1 MPNSLQLVFVA
12 SSVVSFTSTAAL
24 VNYFFP
30 GYLFPSNINFDYLLE
45 LVGRKPVPPATFL
58 EQIQMSL
65 SESLKELFTFNG
77 PSDLLQADKMLLM
90 AFTGVVA
97 VAIVGWMSTKQ
108 RKPVLDPKEYADY
121 PLVEKV
127 VISPNTALYRFGLPR
142 PDDILGVPIGQ
153 HITVAA
159 EIGGKIVARSYTP
172 TSSDDDKGHFD
183 LVIKTYE
190 QGNISKFVGN
200 LKIGQTIK
208 VKGPKGQFRYAPNM
222 ASHINMLAG
231 GTGITPMYQ
240 IITHILYSP
249 ASTDNTKIHLIY
261 ANQAKEDILLK
272 LELDELAA
280 RHKGRFDV
288 HYVLE
293 RPGEGWTG
301 GVGYVTKDM
310 IKQKMAG
317 YEEGVKTLMCGP
329 PPMINAMKKNLVDL
343 GFPPAQTISKADDAV
358 FAF

>member
-1 MPNSLQLVFVA
+1 MPNSQQLVLVA
-12 SSVVSFTSTAAL
+12 SSAVSFLTTAL
-24 VNYFFP
+24 FVNHLFP
-30 GYLFPSNINFDYLLE
+30 GILFPSDPKYILE
-45 LVGRKPVPPATFL
+45 LLGLAPTPQPTTL
-58 EQIQMSL
+58 EQVQTTVMDTI
-65 SESLKELFTFNG
+65 KELFTYNG
-77 PSDLLQADKMLLM
+77 PSDLLKADKMVLI
-90 AFTGVVA
+90 AFTGLVA
-97 VAIVGWMSTKQ
+97 VVVVGWMGGKK

-159 EIGGKIVARSYTP
+159 EINGKIVARSYTP

-208 VKGPKGQFRYAPNM
+208 VRGPKGQFRYSPNM
-222 ASHINMLAG
+222 APHINMLAG

-240 IITHILYSP
+240 IITHILYSS
-249 ASTDNTKIHLIY
+249 ASTDATKIHLIY

-280 RHKGRFDV
+280 RHRGRFDV

-301 GVGYVTKDM
+301 GVGYVSKDM
-310 IKQKMAG
+310 IKERMAG
-317 YEEGVKTLMCGP
+317 YTPGVKTLMCGP

>member
-12 SSVVSFTSTAAL
+12 SSVISFASTAAL

-90 AFTGVVA
+90 AFT
-97 VAIVGWMSTKQ
+97 
-108 RKPVLDPKEYADY
+108 
-121 PLVEKV
+121 
-127 VISPNTALYRFGLPR
+127 
-142 PDDILGVPIGQ
+142 
-153 HITVAA
+153 
-159 EIGGKIVARSYTP
+159 
-172 TSSDDDKGHFD
+172 
-183 LVIKTYE
+183 
-190 QGNISKFVGN
+190 
-200 LKIGQTIK
+200 
-208 VKGPKGQFRYAPNM
+208 
-222 ASHINMLAG
+222 G